1 MIGVSKP
8 LKAVTIER
16 SVKASA
22 LVSLVETSPVR
33 RCTTVLVSIKAVPTR
48 MQAEKSGQ
56 RPAVLVGKMSVA
68 APAAAAQKIAR
79 ASDGLGPE
87 RSSQRPAAMAPNAGN
102 KATLAS
108 IAPTS
113 KELAPCSSASSVT
126 QKRMPVVQECKI
138 SNMNR
143 TRASFPYITPS
154 PYGFSRHNTDIKA
167 SLTDATPEFEREQK
181 AFAANKKPKA
191 QLQRFSA
198 GYTFGMKP
206 CQMRQLLPSLTIKM
220 SASNQSRQ
228 PYGSWCFHLC

>member
-1 MIGVSKP
+1 
-8 LKAVTIER
+8 
-16 SVKASA
+16 
-22 LVSLVETSPVR
+22 
-33 RCTTVLVSIKAVPTR
+33 

-68 APAAAAQKIAR
+68 APAEAAQKMAK

-87 RSSQRPAAMAPNAGN
+87 RSSHRPAAMAPNAGN

-143 TRASFPYITPS
+143 TRPSFPYIAPHPKEPS
-154 PYGFSRHNTDIKA
+154 AVDKNAYSIDST
-167 SLTDATPEFEREQK
+167 LEFESKQK
-181 AFAANKKPKA
+181 A
-191 QLQRFSA
+191 QDVFS
-198 GYTFGMKP
+198 GIS
-206 CQMRQLLPSLTIKM
+206 LPD
-220 SASNQSRQ
+220 
-228 PYGSWCFHLC
+228 

>member
-1 MIGVSKP
+1 
-8 LKAVTIER
+8 
-16 SVKASA
+16 
-22 LVSLVETSPVR
+22 
-33 RCTTVLVSIKAVPTR
+33 

-68 APAAAAQKIAR
+68 APAEAAQKMAK

-87 RSSQRPAAMAPNAGN
+87 RSSHRPAAMALNAGN

-143 TRASFPYITPS
+143 TRASFPYIAPS

-181 AFAANKKPKA
+181 AFAANKKTKA
-191 QLQRFSA
+191 HHRRYAHPMRLRFSTA
-198 GYTFGMKP
+198 SSRAWNRKE
-206 CQMRQLLPSLTIKM
+206 TIRSSEPNRRK
-220 SASNQSRQ
+220 Q
-228 PYGSWCFHLC
+228 PYGSWYFHLC

>member
-1 MIGVSKP
+1 M
-8 LKAVTIER
+8 
-16 SVKASA
+16 
-22 LVSLVETSPVR
+22 
-33 RCTTVLVSIKAVPTR
+33 
-48 MQAEKSGQ
+48 
-56 RPAVLVGKMSVA
+56 GKMSVA
-68 APAAAAQKIAR
+68 APAEAAQKMAK

-87 RSSQRPAAMAPNAGN
+87 RSSHRPAAMAPNAGN

-113 KELAPCSSASSVT
+113 KELALCSSASSVT

-143 TRASFPYITPS
+143 TRTSFPYITPS

-191 QLQRFSA
+191 HHRRYAHPMHLRHETMSNAATAAVTDNQNECVKPIEAAVRFVVFSS
-198 GYTFGMKP
+198 
-206 CQMRQLLPSLTIKM
+206 LLSQPSPLAQETT
-220 SASNQSRQ
+220 A
-228 PYGSWCFHLC
+228 